1 MSYELVFLPDP
12 RDIQSLDDV
21 NNAYENILVQLR
33 TDKSESLDGYYSA
46 LLEREGSGVYS
57 LYLADVENRRDTNYL
72 PFDNTHNAIEA
83 CGYVEILYEHG
94 LLYPHLDASQKT
106 PLLMATD

>member
-1 MSYELVFLPDP
+1 MAYEIVFVPDP
-12 RDIQSLDDV
+12 RDTQSLDAVDS
-21 NNAYENILVQLR
+21 AYESILVGLR
-33 TDKSESLDGYYSA
+33 TDKSGDFDGYSA
-46 LLEREGSGVYS
+46 LLEREGNGIYS
-57 LYLADVENRRDTNYL
+57 LFLANLEKHRDERYL
-72 PFDNTHNAIEA
+72 PFDDTHNAIEA